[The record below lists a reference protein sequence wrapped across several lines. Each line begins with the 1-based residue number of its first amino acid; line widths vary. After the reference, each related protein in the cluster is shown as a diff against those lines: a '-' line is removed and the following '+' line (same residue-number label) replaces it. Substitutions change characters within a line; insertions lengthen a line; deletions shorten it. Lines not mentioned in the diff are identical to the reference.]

1 MKIWIFLITGISSSL
16 SITYFYQNG
25 KRMVEKCKAAISYNR
40 NRERVGDVGFSQ
52 MMLEIAYNK

>member
-1 MKIWIFLITGISSSL
+1 
-16 SITYFYQNG
+16 
-25 KRMVEKCKAAISYNR
+25 MVEKCKAAISYNR